1 MIVRLLLLFCL
12 CGLNAQSLFAPY
24 QEISNT
30 ADNVRASI
38 PYDVDNDGFVDVVG
52 ANFVSGEIE
61 WYKNLDGEGNFSSAN
76 LISDSA
82 IVVLGMKLAD
92 INNDGAIDIIY
103 WTNLDFIYWLEH
115 IDGQG
120 TFSEER
126 IISEIAPPLDISI
139 DDLDGDGDMDVFA
152 LLFTNGFQ
160 NRLVWYENL
169 DGSGNFGNETVI
181 ASISNYSNRVHLAD
195 LNNDG
200 YSDILLSYESVN
212 VGVALY
218 WIRND
223 SGEGFFSEELIA
235 EFEYLTSFFPRIT
248 GIGSAD
254 LNGDGHTDILV
265 NTIFEELG
273 WDDNLYWIE
282 NIGSTGVFGTANLI
296 HGQDDFYVTRINAA
310 DLDNDGDLDVFL
322 NSSWFENIDGQG
334 SFGLKNIFVTESSS
348 YSEAAYINEDDR
360 LDIVTSSQLSDSVG
374 WYENL
379 GLLNSVEYPDQ
390 TIAIAPNPTADQIYI
405 QTPIKILNIQLRD
418 LSGRLLQEWQG
429 SDQLSLEL
437 FAEGTY
443 ILTITDANQ
452 NVASFKIIRK
462 D

>member
-1 MIVRLLLLFCL
+1 MIVRLLLFFCL
-12 CGLNAQSLFAPY
+12 CGLNAQTLFAPY

-30 ADNVRASI
+30 AENVRASI
-38 PYDVDNDGFVDVVG
+38 PYDVDGDGFVDVVG
-52 ANFVSGEIE
+52 ANYGSGEIE

-76 LISDSA
+76 LISNSA
-82 IVVLGMKLAD
+82 TVVLGMKLAD

-103 WTNLDFIYWLEH
+103 WTNLDFIYWIEH

-126 IISEIAPPLDISI
+126 IISEIDQPLDISI

-181 ASISNYSNRVHLAD
+181 ASISNYSNRVHLTD

-200 YSDILLSYESVN
+200 YSDILLSYESTN

-235 EFEYLTSFFPRIT
+235 EFAFLTSFFPEIT

-273 WDDNLYWIE
+273 WNDNLYWIE

-379 GLLNSVEYPDQ
+379 GLLNNIEYPDQ

-405 QTPIKILNIQLRD
+405 QTPNKILNIQLRD

-452 NVASFKIIRK
+452 DVASFKIIRK
-462 D
+462 N